1 MYMSA
6 DLTKGSF
13 GHLRI
18 LYVIK
23 ICKTTKFPI
32 SAYSYNKVKLLLS
45 CNIINDANAYDQI
58 K

>member
-18 LYVIK
+18 LYVIQ

-32 SAYSYNKVKLLLS
+32 SVYSDNKVKLILS
-45 CNIINDANAYDQI
+45 CNIIKDANAYDQT